1 MKSEYVN
8 TVGELIQFL
17 MQFDP
22 NKKIA
27 LYDYEYSQILPLQDI
42 ELKGDDVV
50 LYP

>member
-1 MKSEYVN
+1 MKSEDVN

-22 NKKIA
+22 KKKIA
-27 LYDYEYSQILPLQDI
+27 LYDYEYGQIVPLQDI